1 MILKYY
7 YLSTDSIISLFTD
20 KRDHMVITNTL
31 TKGWSFLQ
39 AFLSSLSRPKAMPDI
54 SPYSEEKIRYFTS
67 GTKYES
73 CIIQNAELTV
83 PPSTLFPFLP
93 LNRIILFKA

>member
-1 MILKYY
+1 
-7 YLSTDSIISLFTD
+7 
-20 KRDHMVITNTL
+20 MVVINTL

-67 GTKYES
+67 GAKYES
-73 CIIQNAELTV
+73 CIYKMLSS
-83 PPSTLFPFLP
+83 PSLLLLYLSERVSFLFLP
-93 LNRIILFKA
+93 LNRIILFKAPGQRARPHLKGWV